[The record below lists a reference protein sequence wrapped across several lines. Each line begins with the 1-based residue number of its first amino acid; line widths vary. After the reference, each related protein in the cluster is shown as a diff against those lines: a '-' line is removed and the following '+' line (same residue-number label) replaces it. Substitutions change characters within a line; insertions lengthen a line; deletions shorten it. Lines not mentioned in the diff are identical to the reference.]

1 LLVLPSFFHSFILFI
16 HFVSFRFIS
25 FRFVSLHSFGDLL
38 KTLCILVCLKD
49 TRSKAKNFLSV
60 PFLRSKQAHFFSRF
74 FSSAFSYFCGAFF
87 SQQEK
92 QTKQFCTALKQ

>member
-16 HFVSFRFIS
+16 HFVSFRFES
-25 FRFVSLHSFGDLL
+25 LL

-87 SQQEK
+87 PQQEK
-92 QTKQFCTALKQ
+92 QTTQFCTALKQ